1 MNIDVNSLKD
11 TKWLAQRLG
20 LSLTTVERLRA
31 HKSSDLP
38 PHMRIGSSVRYHEEY
53 VERWIE
59 ERFAEAMPKG
69 EEPVALTV

>member
-31 HKSSDLP
+31 HKSPDLP
-38 PHMRIGSSVRYHEEY
+38 QHMRIGSSVRYHEEY

-59 ERFAEAMPKG
+59 ERLAEAVPKG
-69 EEPVALTV
+69 VESDALTI